1 MEKLNIFA
9 TGDVMLTSY
18 FCVCKS
24 QVLPL
29 KTGIWWNVET
39 HYLVIVLNKPK
50 NMLICHAIFHCKLF
64 SWFIVG

>member
-29 KTGIWWNVET
+29 KTGI
-39 HYLVIVLNKPK
+39 
-50 NMLICHAIFHCKLF
+50 
-64 SWFIVG
+64 